1 MLSLASHIRL
11 RATLRPP
18 GCNSKTI
25 PSVFLGIYELLILF
39 CGAKIAKKR
48 QINKY
53 MPLFYAV
60 QKPTDG
66 VRPTETLYRLI
77 VWSYN

>member
-11 RATLRPP
+11 RATLRPS

-39 CGAKIAKKR
+39 CGAKIVKKR

-53 MPLFYAV
+53 MPLFLCCPKAHRRST
-60 QKPTDG
+60 PDG
-66 VRPTETLYRLI
+66 DPLQTNCLVL
-77 VWSYN
+77 